1 MTASVIHAITGA
13 FGYSGKYIASRLLD
27 HGQSVI
33 TLTQSLQ
40 RPNPFGDRVKAIPL
54 CFDDPQKLTQQLDGV
69 NVLYITYWVRFNH
82 RQFTYA
88 QAIQNTLRLFE
99 AAKHAGVRRV
109 VYVSI
114 TNPSVDSKMEY
125 FRGKAKL
132 EKALAES
139 GLSHAI
145 LRPTVLFGREDILV
159 NNIAWTLRKLPVFGV
174 FGDGQYRVQ
183 PIHVDDLARLA
194 VELGQG
200 SENVTVNANGPE
212 TFTYR
217 QMVEM
222 IRDELKIKCRIISVP
237 PRLAHAIGYAVG
249 KVVGDVTIT
258 WDEILALK
266 NELLYVDTQ
275 PTGKIK
281 LTEYVREHAD
291 ELGQRY
297 HSEIARRLDRNRA
310 YV

>member
-1 MTASVIHAITGA
+1 
-13 FGYSGKYIASRLLD
+13 
-27 HGQSVI
+27 
-33 TLTQSLQ
+33 
-40 RPNPFGDRVKAIPL
+40 
-54 CFDDPQKLTQQLDGV
+54 
-69 NVLYITYWVRFNH
+69 
-82 RQFTYA
+82 
-88 QAIQNTLRLFE
+88 
-99 AAKHAGVRRV
+99 
-109 VYVSI
+109 
-114 TNPSVDSKMEY
+114 MEY

-132 EKALAES
+132 EKALAAS

-200 SENVTVNANGPE
+200 SENIMVNANGPE

-222 IRDELKIKCRIISVP
+222 IRDELNIKCQVIRVP
-237 PRLAHAIGYAVG
+237 SRLAHVIGSVVG
-249 KVVGDVTIT
+249 KIVGDVTIT
-258 WDEILALK
+258 WDEILALR
-266 NELLYVDTQ
+266 NELLYADTQ

-281 LTEYVREHAD
+281 LTDYVREHAD
-291 ELGQRY
+291 ELGQHY
-297 HSEIARRLDRNRA
+297 HSEVARRLDRDRA

>member
-1 MTASVIHAITGA
+1 M
-13 FGYSGKYIASRLLD
+13 
-27 HGQSVI
+27 
-33 TLTQSLQ
+33 
-40 RPNPFGDRVKAIPL
+40 
-54 CFDDPQKLTQQLDGV
+54 
-69 NVLYITYWVRFNH
+69 RFNH

-114 TNPSVDSKMEY
+114 SNPSEDSKMEY

-132 EKALAES
+132 EKALAAS

-200 SENVTVNANGPE
+200 SENIMVNAIFGQVLG
-212 TFTYR
+212 FLWSDL
-217 QMVEM
+217 
-222 IRDELKIKCRIISVP
+222 DENWRKS
-237 PRLAHAIGYAVG
+237 
-249 KVVGDVTIT
+249 
-258 WDEILALK
+258 
-266 NELLYVDTQ
+266 
-275 PTGKIK
+275 
-281 LTEYVREHAD
+281 
-291 ELGQRY
+291 
-297 HSEIARRLDRNRA
+297 S
-310 YV
+310 

>member
-1 MTASVIHAITGA
+1 M
-13 FGYSGKYIASRLLD
+13 
-27 HGQSVI
+27 
-33 TLTQSLQ
+33 
-40 RPNPFGDRVKAIPL
+40 
-54 CFDDPQKLTQQLDGV
+54 
-69 NVLYITYWVRFNH
+69 RFNH

-114 TNPSVDSKMEY
+114 SNPSEDSKMEY

-132 EKALAES
+132 EKALAAS

-200 SENVTVNANGPE
+200 SENIMVNANGPE

-222 IRDELKIKCRIISVP
+222 IRDELNIKCQVIRVP
-237 PRLAHAIGYAVG
+237 SRLAHVIGSVVG
-249 KVVGDVTIT
+249 KIVGDVTIT
-258 WDEILALK
+258 WDEILALR
-266 NELLYVDTQ
+266 NELLYADTQ

-281 LTEYVREHAD
+281 LTDYVREHAD
-291 ELGQRY
+291 ELGQHY
-297 HSEIARRLDRNRA
+297 HSEVARRLDRDRA

>member
-1 MTASVIHAITGA
+1 M
-13 FGYSGKYIASRLLD
+13 
-27 HGQSVI
+27 
-33 TLTQSLQ
+33 
-40 RPNPFGDRVKAIPL
+40 
-54 CFDDPQKLTQQLDGV
+54 
-69 NVLYITYWVRFNH
+69 RFNH

-114 TNPSVDSKMEY
+114 SNPSEDSKMEY

-132 EKALAES
+132 EKALAAS

-200 SENVTVNANGPE
+200 SENIMVNANGPE

-222 IRDELKIKCRIISVP
+222 IRDELNIKCQVIRVP
-237 PRLAHAIGYAVG
+237 SRLAHVIGSVVG
-249 KVVGDVTIT
+249 KIVGDVTIT
-258 WDEILALK
+258 WDEILALR
-266 NELLYVDTQ
+266 NELLYADTQ

-281 LTEYVREHAD
+281 TKKSRFSGKCSGVP
-291 ELGQRY
+291 
-297 HSEIARRLDRNRA
+297 
-310 YV
+310 